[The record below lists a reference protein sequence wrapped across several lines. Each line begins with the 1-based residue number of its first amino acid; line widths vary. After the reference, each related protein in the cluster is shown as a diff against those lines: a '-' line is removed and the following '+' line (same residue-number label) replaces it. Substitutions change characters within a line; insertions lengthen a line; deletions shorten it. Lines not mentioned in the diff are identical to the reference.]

1 MKPIEI
7 NELWSMKLT
16 PNDLYSI
23 ERGLANKPD
32 GGDGQ
37 SYIQIAK
44 KNVPNLLTFVGK
56 NYSNLPINLEVHNFF
71 TLSGGVERINLS
83 SKSGGRMRFANQ
95 NRHRAPRLTAWS
107 NTHGFPVLGK
117 NDDTDIAEETL
128 NQIGGVRLFLARSV
142 NGGVYAG
149 FTQGEADEQESEQ
162 PFAEQLWGSAAKGG
176 YWSLKGGIV

>member
-16 PNDLYSI
+16 PSDLYNI
-23 ERGLANKPD
+23 ERGEGEGPV
-32 GGDGQ
+32 GGGGQ
-37 SYIQIAK
+37 GFIQIAK
-44 KNVPNLLTFVGK
+44 KNVLNLLKFVGK
-56 NYSNLPINLEVHNFF
+56 NYSDLPINLEVHNFF

-83 SKSGGRMRFANQ
+83 SKSGGRMRFNNQ
-95 NRHRAPRLTAWS
+95 NRHRTPRLTAWS
-107 NTHGFPVLGK
+107 NTHGFPVIGK
-117 NDDTDIAEETL
+117 NDATDIAKETL

-142 NGGVYAG
+142 NGEVYAG